1 MGNRKR
7 KSAQQPPM
15 GTLDSCVSIS
25 GGDDAVY
32 EELPSLFGSSPKR
45 VALESHSSD
54 LSTQSEL
61 LCGEW
66 LGYMSLDSSF
76 DVALHSSPSRTSN
89 SSSASADSVLSVG
102 TTDSGKGQ
110 GHHAGLGLHC
120 RSTDSGPVT
129 CCCELTAEP
138 PGPACFGWGLWN
150 VPEDCV
156 VRSMAAMYGFSDQ
169 CTAVGTSYFVRL
181 AARDERLMRLAKAC
195 PDFAPLVAGI
205 CVAPDPLER
214 PLAEELRQLTHPK
227 QWLMALHLTCTYL
240 AAKNVDKVLYRSL
253 LTLILSHA
261 HGDAL
266 PARVGANLE
275 AEILKGLRWRL
286 GPFLHSVP
294 CCNGAAG
301 CGCS

>member
-1 MGNRKR
+1 MPALSSFPLGPHRSMGNRKR

-89 SSSASADSVLSVG
+89 SSSASADSILSVG

-110 GHHAGLGLHC
+110 GHHAGHPLSPLHTEYPATGLQP
-120 RSTDSGPVT
+120 TQGDI
-129 CCCELTAEP
+129 
-138 PGPACFGWGLWN
+138 
-150 VPEDCV
+150 
-156 VRSMAAMYGFSDQ
+156 FSDE
-169 CTAVGTSYFVRL
+169 TLTIF
-181 AARDERLMRLAKAC
+181 
-195 PDFAPLVAGI
+195 LVAHVA
-205 CVAPDPLER
+205 CV
-214 PLAEELRQLTHPK
+214 
-227 QWLMALHLTCTYL
+227 
-240 AAKNVDKVLYRSL
+240 
-253 LTLILSHA
+253 
-261 HGDAL
+261 
-266 PARVGANLE
+266 
-275 AEILKGLRWRL
+275 
-286 GPFLHSVP
+286 
-294 CCNGAAG
+294 
-301 CGCS
+301 